1 MSATAWPDNS
11 LADFYQRQLLPTA
24 FERLDQLD
32 PSSSWKTAHF
42 GWRGASGDRARTS
55 FQPWGFVDAGG
66 GAHSWLS
73 SFHGRLPMSAGEFL
87 EAVDRLAQL
96 LGLEDALDVQRVP
109 PYELFAAYLQFR
121 QDSLFETFLGLSQHG
136 LASTAGTATRE
147 ALAERF
153 GVDDAEIASWPLGVY
168 PEPKELFARL
178 KATGF
183 TADEIGWSAVLGDQR
198 LPGRL
203 LVPWRDRWG
212 RLSTVVARDLQAPAT
227 APGRQLLLPAGTRAQ
242 VFGLD
247 VALRAENGPQPHV
260 FVAEGLLEVVALQ
273 ARGVRNVCSAGRVG
287 APLSDAFWLELGS
300 SGVRQATVLLRQT
313 AGRSD
318 REFSGVGA
326 AAALLPA
333 PQVWVFPTRTDAIKE
348 LAGTKPLAN
357 VMAKRQPGFKVAAE
371 YLVEQHPALDRQDT
385 QLELLKAAV
394 SFDEQVRDPERQV
407 ELESQFWPVI
417 ERALGEHWP
426 RLRQVREIAT
436 NSLEHRQDRASRVR
450 LYQRVL
456 ADLSILLD
464 GLDVEGFE
472 KRMREA
478 LGLADV
484 AMPQKA
490 PPLTVS
496 GWEVIEL
503 KPVPPTPMSVS
514 RPAAKPEAIESAA
527 PIPAPIA
534 PIAKKAE
541 APVSTVK
548 PAPSVKVEE
557 EIIPAKPALA
567 SMPPMPRSPRIMP
580 RTVNGEDIRFR
591 AYCLWEKHGRPEGR
605 EVFFWAMAERELRG
619 EASALLA
626 SQTPPVLPGR

>member
-11 LADFYQRQLLPTA
+11 LANFYERQLLPTA

-42 GWRGASGDRARTS
+42 GWQGASGDRARTS

-136 LASTAGTATRE
+136 LASATGTATRE

-183 TADEIGWSAVLGDQR
+183 SADEIGWSAVLGDQR

-247 VALRAENGPQPHV
+247 VALRAESGPQPHV

-287 APLSDAFWLELGS
+287 APLSDAFWQELGGA
-300 SGVRQATVLLRQT
+300 GVRQATLLLRQT

-318 REFSGVGA
+318 REFGGVGA

-333 PQVWVFPTRTDAIKE
+333 PQVWVFPTRTDALKE
-348 LAGTKPLAN
+348 LTGAKPLAN
-357 VMAKRQPGFKVAAE
+357 VLGKRQPGFKVAAE
-371 YLVEQHPALDRQDT
+371 YLVEQHPVLDRQDT
-385 QLELLKAAV
+385 QLELLQAAV
-394 SFDEQVRDPERQV
+394 SFDEQVRDPERQA

-426 RLRQVREIAT
+426 RLRQVREVAT
-436 NSLEHRQDRASRVR
+436 NSLEHRQDRAARMR

-456 ADLSILLD
+456 SDLSILLD

-478 LGLADV
+478 LGLSDTAV
-484 AMPQKA
+484 PQKA
-490 PPLTVS
+490 APVS

-503 KPVPPTPMSVS
+503 KPVPSTQVSVARTAARVEPIEQPVPSPPPVAKKTEAPAVVAKATPAKVDEEIVVS
-514 RPAAKPEAIESAA
+514 R
-527 PIPAPIA
+527 
-534 PIAKKAE
+534 
-541 APVSTVK
+541 
-548 PAPSVKVEE
+548 
-557 EIIPAKPALA
+557 PALA

-580 RTVNGEDIRFR
+580 RTISGEDVRFR

-619 EASALLA
+619 EASGLPA
-626 SQTPPVLPGR
+626 SQTPTVLPGR

>member
-1 MSATAWPDNS
+1 MSATAWPENS

-42 GWRGASGDRARTS
+42 GWRGASGDRGRTS

-136 LASTAGTATRE
+136 LASAAATATRE

-153 GVDDAEIASWPLGVY
+153 GVDDAEIATWPLGVY
-168 PEPKELFARL
+168 PDPKELFARL
-178 KATGF
+178 RSTGF
-183 TADEIGWSAVLGDQR
+183 TADEISWSAVLGDQR

-212 RLSTVVARDLQAPAT
+212 RLSTVVARDLQSPAT

-247 VALRAENGPQPHV
+247 VALRAEGTPQPHV

-287 APLSDAFWLELGS
+287 APLGDAFWLELGG
-300 SGVRQATVLLRQT
+300 SGVRQATLLLRQT
-313 AGRSD
+313 AGRRD
-318 REFSGVGA
+318 REFSAVSA

-333 PQVWVFPTRTDAIKE
+333 PQVWAFPTRSDAIKE
-348 LAGTKPLAN
+348 LSGTKPLAN
-357 VMAKRQPGFKVAAE
+357 VMAKRQPAFKIAAE
-371 YLVEQHPALDRQDT
+371 YLVEQHAALDRQDT
-385 QLELLKAAV
+385 QLDLLKSAV
-394 SFDEQVRDPERQV
+394 AFDEQVRDPDRQL

-426 RLRQVREIAT
+426 RLRQVREWAT
-436 NSLEHRQDRASRVR
+436 NSLERRQDRAARVR

-456 ADLSILLD
+456 SDLSILLE
-464 GLDVEGFE
+464 GLDVDGFE
-472 KRMREA
+472 KRLREA
-478 LGLADV
+478 LGTTEA
-484 AMPQKA
+484 AATHQAA
-490 PPLTVS
+490 PLSVS

-503 KPVPPTPMSVS
+503 KPVPPTPVNQAAARPLPKAPEPEPTPLPM
-514 RPAAKPEAIESAA
+514 PAASA
-527 PIPAPIA
+527 P
-534 PIAKKAE
+534 KKAE
-541 APVSTVK
+541 MPPPPV
-548 PAPSVKVEE
+548 
-557 EIIPAKPALA
+557 LA
-567 SMPPMPRSPRIMP
+567 SMPPMARSPRIMP
-580 RTVNGEDIRFR
+580 RTISGEDIRFR

-605 EVFFWAMAERELRG
+605 EVYFWAMAERELRG
-619 EASALLA
+619 EASGLPA